1 MLKLFNSPVHA
12 PSPGVYA
19 NSERAIFAD
28 AQELVWL
35 LAADERCQAC
45 QLIFVHDHA
54 QHLLGSGIRETSFCQ
69 ASSEQRDHRPSF
81 QMGFRHPSISPSRS
95 MIPPK

>member
-1 MLKLFNSPVHA
+1 MLKLFNYPVHA
-12 PSPGVYA
+12 SSPGVYA
-19 NSERAIFAD
+19 NSQRAIFAA
-28 AQELVWL
+28 AQESAWL
-35 LAADERCQAC
+35 LAAGKRCQRY
-45 QLIFVHDHA
+45 QLIIMHKHA
-54 QHLLGSGIRETSFCQ
+54 QHLLGSGLREASFCQ